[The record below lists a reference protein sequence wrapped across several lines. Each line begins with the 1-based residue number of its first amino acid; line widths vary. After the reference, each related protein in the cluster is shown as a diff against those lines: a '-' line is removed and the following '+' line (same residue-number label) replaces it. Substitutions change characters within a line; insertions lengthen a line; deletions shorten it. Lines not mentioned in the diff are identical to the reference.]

1 LTSAF
6 FFGCFFAGL
15 LWTCAV
21 SARTSWAAL
30 AAEFSASAMEAIVRH
45 HEIVTELFLRMKS
58 YGQKK
63 METFCGHWEM
73 SWKNYLR
80 KQ

>member
-1 LTSAF
+1 MR
-6 FFGCFFAGL
+6 GL
-15 LWTCAV
+15 
-21 SARTSWAAL
+21 SKDRTSWAAL